1 MNNPKFYIYGVPDGF
16 NMLSGTPDE
25 ILYYQLFYDTSK
37 RGREMRI
44 NRKTNGETVYSYLI
58 YNLVSCK
65 GREGAFLGMSI
76 VFTGDEYCNNP
87 VSLKELFDG
96 VYNEIILKSD
106 DKDKIIS
113 SINGANAIGRFCISR
128 FDERQGMCEKIGRI
142 IINNVIGELADS
154 ISTIDDSFNNS
165 KEGRMLTLPF
175 DADDIS
181 ISQALRSYTWVSLS
195 SECKATPVSSQQSNY
210 PKTPGHKKTYP
221 IADSQDLL
229 SVHFINELTNKVGS
243 HKDFIIQ
250 GLKGRVSIDD
260 IMAKREEINHYLNT
274 IEEYIGRQPVLRK
287 LRDDYMSIYNELDNL
302 KPQQSTTTH
311 TEMYTHFPV
320 DDDKNNDWFKT
331 FIQKNPKKIIAGACA
346 VLLLFIVLSVVGLL
360 LSDDSKSTSKY
371 DKTDETERNLYNDT
385 KGLSKAIGEG
395 VNGEKGNDDNF
406 KYKEF
411 YGFLNS
417 YNFNTAWNMLQNV
430 QGDKKVGLKLTLQ
443 ISYNK
448 WFKEEVDNRN
458 SIDDL
463 LKLKDIIKNYVAF
476 NDFNENHIK
485 FIENKI
491 DKLKINNKKG
501 TENKTGTGTS
511 GVMIYHATDDYKYKK
526 ENAISAKDGKI
537 TCKRNSC
544 FVIEGTNKLL
554 RKDNGLEVD
563 PNNNHLNIRA
573 TEVGSKQL
581 ELADSIV
588 YTFNVTN

>member
-1 MNNPKFYIYGVPDGF
+1 
-16 NMLSGTPDE
+16 
-25 ILYYQLFYDTSK
+25 
-37 RGREMRI
+37 
-44 NRKTNGETVYSYLI
+44 
-58 YNLVSCK
+58 
-65 GREGAFLGMSI
+65 
-76 VFTGDEYCNNP
+76 
-87 VSLKELFDG
+87 
-96 VYNEIILKSD
+96 
-106 DKDKIIS
+106 
-113 SINGANAIGRFCISR
+113 
-128 FDERQGMCEKIGRI
+128 
-142 IINNVIGELADS
+142 
-154 ISTIDDSFNNS
+154 
-165 KEGRMLTLPF
+165 
-175 DADDIS
+175 
-181 ISQALRSYTWVSLS
+181 
-195 SECKATPVSSQQSNY
+195 
-210 PKTPGHKKTYP
+210 
-221 IADSQDLL
+221 
-229 SVHFINELTNKVGS
+229 
-243 HKDFIIQ
+243 
-250 GLKGRVSIDD
+250 
-260 IMAKREEINHYLNT
+260 
-274 IEEYIGRQPVLRK
+274 
-287 LRDDYMSIYNELDNL
+287 
-302 KPQQSTTTH
+302 
-311 TEMYTHFPV
+311 
-320 DDDKNNDWFKT
+320 
-331 FIQKNPKKIIAGACA
+331 
-346 VLLLFIVLSVVGLL
+346 
-360 LSDDSKSTSKY
+360 
-371 DKTDETERNLYNDT
+371 
-385 KGLSKAIGEG
+385 
-395 VNGEKGNDDNF
+395 NDDNF

-463 LKLKDIIKNYVAF
+463 LKLKDIIKNYVTY
-476 NDFNENHIK
+476 NKLNENNIK
-485 FIENKI
+485 FIKNKI